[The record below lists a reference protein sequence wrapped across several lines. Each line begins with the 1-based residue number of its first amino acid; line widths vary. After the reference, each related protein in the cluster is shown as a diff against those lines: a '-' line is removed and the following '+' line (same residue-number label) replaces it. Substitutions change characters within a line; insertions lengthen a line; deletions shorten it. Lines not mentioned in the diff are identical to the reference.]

1 MGFFKNLLDAFTG
14 GFGSAVSS
22 AVGGAV
28 GQVMPLSKSEKQ
40 QNAFNAEEA
49 QKTRDWQEKMSNTS
63 YQRGVAD
70 MTQAGLNPQ
79 MMYGGVSSGA
89 STPSG
94 ATASSGGFSNRALQG
109 AQVALAMQR
118 SYAELRKL
126 KAEAKLTEISAEYA
140 PEKFNAEIDGLIASA
155 HSDEAKAHLTELQS
169 TYQSVQN
176 DYERDILTTSL
187 RLSRGQIELN
197 KAQTR
202 NVEMSSGLI
211 QLKYITESKTW
222 EQIDAQTKE
231 LLSRAGLNEANFE
244 VAKAQVNKIWS
255 DISVNETVMSKNKE
269 DTALTIARQIGQS
282 IDNAERVNPNEMSDK
297 GKKTYQWF
305 NKSLEVLGQI
315 TGMIPSMK
323 FNKTI
328 KNYNM
333 Y

>member
-1 MGFFKNLLDAFTG
+1 MGFFRNLLDAFTG
-14 GFGSAVSS
+14 GVGSAVSS
-22 AVGGAV
+22 AIGGAV
-28 GQVMPLSKSEKQ
+28 GQVMPLSKAEKQ
-40 QNAFNAEEA
+40 QNAFNAEQA
-49 QKTRDWQEKMSNTS
+49 QINRDWQAEMSNTS
-63 YQRGVAD
+63 HQRAVAD
-70 MTQAGLNPQ
+70 MEKAGLNPQ

-94 ATASSGGFSNRALQG
+94 ATASSGGFSHNALQG
-109 AQVALAMQR
+109 AQVALQMQR
-118 SYAELRKL
+118 SYAELRKI
-126 KAEAKLTEISAEYA
+126 KADAKLAEIEADYA
-140 PEKFNAEIDGLIASA
+140 PEKFSAEIDGLIAGA
-155 HSDEAKAHLTELQS
+155 KSDEAKAHLTELQS
-169 TYQSVQN
+169 VYQSVQN
-176 DYERDILTTSL
+176 EYERDLLTTSL
-187 RLSRGQIELN
+187 RLSRGQIKLN
-197 KAQTR
+197 EAQTR

-231 LLSRAGLNEANFE
+231 LLTRAGLNEANYE

-255 DISVNETVMSKNKE
+255 DIEVNETVKSKNKE
-269 DTALTIARQIGQS
+269 ETSLTIARRIGQS
-282 IDNAERVNPNEMSDK
+282 IDNAERVDPNDMSEK

-305 NKSLEVLGQI
+305 NKTLEVLGQV